1 MNLTFEQV
9 WIRTLGESTGDEG
22 ELEKWR
28 YGSGTR
34 FRYFRGSESSYTAVF
49 NLLETWL
56 ADILRGKSQPSPK
69 YTGWFSYNGTNGLR
83 SVRRG
88 SPGLLQRMEVVSIR
102 YARWIRNQA
111 PHTAHPDLGP
121 VPWDASIW
129 TWALYLT
136 HKGR

>member
-1 MNLTFEQV
+1 MSPPVKQ
-9 WIRTLGESTGDEG
+9 
-22 ELEKWR
+22 WR

-111 PHTAHPDLGP
+111 PPYRSSRFRTGSLGCIHMDMGF
-121 VPWDASIW
+121 VP
-129 TWALYLT
+129 YPQ
-136 HKGR
+136 GQG